1 MNGFPDLTESRR
13 RSLCRL
19 LREVEQRPEEL
30 EDFAKAAALSHPR
43 IVTVLRG
50 YQRLALLVRVQ
61 FPECRNELAK
71 PYPATNEALRRELKM
86 LDRDACF
93 MLDAEPD
100 ELKHWLQT
108 GDLTDTR
115 AAKVAK
121 KRPAKTAKQG
131 AA

>member
-1 MNGFPDLTESRR
+1 MNGFPDLTDARR

-19 LREVEQRPEEL
+19 LREVEQRPANVEA
-30 EDFAKAAALSHPR
+30 FAKEAKLIAPGIFAILD
-43 IVTVLRG
+43 G
-50 YQRLALLVRVQ
+50 YRKLASLVRVQ